1 MTLSSPQQFLGFLLG
16 STHRRISVSFA
27 RALKPYDITPE
38 QWSTLLMICDRSGVN
53 QKEVAVASAKDQPT
67 TARIVELLLKKGF
80 ITKTANPE
88 DRRAFQ
94 LSATGEGRALIE
106 NTIALEQQT
115 IDMAV
120 AGLQPQ
126 QLEDLR
132 SMLEQIYHNTG
143 NIHQE

>member
-1 MTLSSPQQFLGFLLG
+1 M
-16 STHRRISVSFA
+16 
-27 RALKPYDITPE
+27 
-38 QWSTLLMICDRSGVN
+38 
-53 QKEVAVASAKDQPT
+53 
-67 TARIVELLLKKGF
+67 ELLLKKGF

-94 LSATGEGRALIE
+94 LYATAEGQALIE

>member
-1 MTLSSPQQFLGFLLG
+1 MTRTSPQQFLGFLMG
-16 STHRRISVSFA
+16 SAHRRISAGFA
-27 RALKPYDITPE
+27 RSLKPYDITPE
-38 QWSTLLMICDRSGVN
+38 QWSVLLMICDQSGIN
-53 QKEVAVASAKDQPT
+53 QKEVAVAAAKDQPT
-67 TARIVELLLKKGF
+67 TARIAQLLIKKGF
-80 ITKTANPE
+80 VTKTTNPE

-94 LSATGEGRALIE
+94 LYATAEGRALIE
-106 NTIALEQQT
+106 NTMELEQQT
-115 IDMAV
+115 IDKAV

>member
-67 TARIVELLLKKGF
+67 TARIVGSCSRKASLPKRP
-80 ITKTANPE
+80 TPRTAGRSSSLPPE
-88 DRRAFQ
+88 RD
-94 LSATGEGRALIE
+94 GR
-106 NTIALEQQT
+106 
-115 IDMAV
+115 
-120 AGLQPQ
+120 
-126 QLEDLR
+126 
-132 SMLEQIYHNTG
+132 
-143 NIHQE
+143 